1 MHFSKF
7 RGLRFECRD
16 MITFV
21 YITLQDEG
29 VSKRYQLV
37 GTYSCICPYSVH
49 EPYFEPRIT
58 LQDVNLTLHKV
69 IIPLH
74 SIL

>member
-21 YITLQDEG
+21 YITLQD
-29 VSKRYQLV
+29 
-37 GTYSCICPYSVH
+37 
-49 EPYFEPRIT
+49 
-58 LQDVNLTLHKV
+58 VNLTLHKV